1 MLYWLLFEK
10 LFPIFSPARV
20 FGYVTFRTAFASLT
34 ALFLSIW
41 LGPLLIRK
49 LREFQI
55 GQQIREEVTGH
66 PARSGG
72 QSATDAGRRGW
83 RRLQF
88 PTAHFRSRGGSRM
101 FRTRFV
107 LPLLAAGLLAVPARA
122 ADPTAAAD
130 PADLKKTL
138 DKAYDFLK
146 SKQEADGSYLKK
158 FAGPGVSALVAAS

>member
-1 MLYWLLFEK
+1 
-10 LFPIFSPARV
+10 
-20 FGYVTFRTAFASLT
+20 
-34 ALFLSIW
+34 
-41 LGPLLIRK
+41 
-49 LREFQI
+49 
-55 GQQIREEVTGH
+55 
-66 PARSGG
+66 
-72 QSATDAGRRGW
+72 
-83 RRLQF
+83 
-88 PTAHFRSRGGSRM
+88 M